1 MQTAITNL
9 ALRPLGLNWTST
21 QFSQRH
27 LHRSQSAANSAAS
40 GLTDSQQP
48 AHLFSEVHHSG
59 NLEKPQLLCQALS
72 WASCRLLPHPTPTS
86 QACPSI
92 GQAVGYSEPGFVPVS
107 CWPPCQPGE
116 GAGTDLI
123 WQLRK
128 PVVGTG
134 WERGGGAQNTHPRK
148 EINSLRRS
156 LCRMGETQSGMGKS

>member
-1 MQTAITNL
+1 MLCVQTVITNL
-9 ALRPLGLNWTST
+9 ALRPLGLKWTST

-27 LHRSQSAANSAAS
+27 RPRSQSAANSAAS

-48 AHLFSEVHHSG
+48 AHWFSEVHPSG

-72 WASCRLLPHPTPTS
+72 WASCRLLPLPHPHPS
-86 QACPSI
+86 QARPSI

-134 WERGGGAQNTHPRK
+134 GGGGEGDKTPIPERK
-148 EINSLRRS
+148 
-156 LCRMGETQSGMGKS
+156 